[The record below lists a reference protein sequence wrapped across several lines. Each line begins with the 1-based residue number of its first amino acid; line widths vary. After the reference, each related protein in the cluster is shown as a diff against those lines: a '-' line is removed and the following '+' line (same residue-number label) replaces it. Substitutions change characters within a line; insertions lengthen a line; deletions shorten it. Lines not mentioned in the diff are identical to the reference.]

1 MSYPS
6 FIFIKSVI
14 FILSGDVESK
24 IIVSESNPFS
34 ILKYSST
41 GGVAF

>member
-6 FIFIKSVI
+6 FIFTKSVI
-14 FILSGDVESK
+14 CILSGEVESK
-24 IIVSESNPFS
+24 IMVSDSNPFS